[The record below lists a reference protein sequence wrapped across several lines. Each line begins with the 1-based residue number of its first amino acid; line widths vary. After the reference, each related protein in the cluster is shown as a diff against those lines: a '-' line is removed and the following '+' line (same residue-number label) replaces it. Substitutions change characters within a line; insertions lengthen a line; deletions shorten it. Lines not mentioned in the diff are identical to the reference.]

1 VALRNDRDD
10 ARVEPEIA
18 TEGPPLLV
26 QQVNE
31 AASDVTEADQNQIKS
46 HPHER

>member
-1 VALRNDRDD
+1 MALRNDRDD

-18 TEGPPLLV
+18 TESPPLLME
-26 QQVNE
+26 QVNE

-46 HPHER
+46 HPRER